1 MSGHKSHRLAADV
14 LHQEALE
21 DELLPGARQ
30 GHAAL
35 HDDGRHSACDGLAK
49 RSVVGSDLAPVC
61 QALQASAASRGVGT
75 GSASS

>member
-30 GHAAL
+30 GHAAATTMAGTPPAMGSRS
-35 HDDGRHSACDGLAK
+35 GRVA
-49 RSVVGSDLAPVC
+49 GSDLAPVC
-61 QALQASAASRGVGT
+61 QTLQASAASRGVGT